1 MLLDVVCCGPQLAVM
16 YGQGGAAAA
25 VNNAPAAQPPQ
36 SGFGQRLVL
45 PEPKPAVRQ
54 PVGSTQAAQPT
65 KAAQPMP
72 ANVVAAREMK
82 QGTASQITERIG
94 RLLLGT
100 PAGMLQSQRAE
111 AQVHHHERML
121 QSRTVHEPPC
131 IQHPCLRCACLAP
144 VLSQLALQAF
154 PQAGFT

>member
-16 YGQGGAAAA
+16 YGHGGAAAA
-25 VNNAPAAQPPQ
+25 VNNAPPAQPPQ
-36 SGFGQRLVL
+36 SGFGQRRVL

-54 PVGSTQAAQPT
+54 PAGSTQAAQPT

-72 ANVVAAREMK
+72 ANVVAAREM
-82 QGTASQITERIG
+82 QGIASHVTEQIG

-111 AQVHHHERML
+111 AQVHHHERFG
-121 QSRTVHEPPC
+121 
-131 IQHPCLRCACLAP
+131 LAYCNR
-144 VLSQLALQAF
+144 
-154 PQAGFT
+154 